1 MSGGRTLWQVLAVYV
16 TASWIVLQVVDVVTD
31 NMGLPDWVFPF
42 ALLLL
47 LIGLPIIIATAVV
60 QGRLAARVERT
71 ASAAADHAASA
82 VSPPPTPEPRA
93 HHRLLTWRNAIVGGV
108 LALVLL
114 VVVTSGFMFM
124 RNRGIGPVGSLVAKG
139 MLEERAPIVLAEF
152 SGPEPSITTAATE
165 ALRID
170 LSQSDVIALVDPAS
184 LTGALVRMERD
195 PDEKLTLETA
205 REIAV
210 REGYAAV
217 IAGDIT
223 PVGSGYVLTCRI
235 VDAASG
241 RTLASARQSASNA
254 DEIIPAIDRLSAR
267 MRERVGESYSDLR
280 ADEPLEQV
288 TTSSLEALQKYSE
301 AVAIFDVGGDESLGN
316 ALLEEA
322 VELDPGFAM
331 AWRKLGLTRRGGRSR
346 RIEAMEKAFEHRDR
360 LTERERLHTEAIYSR
375 MITRDYQAS
384 ITAYE
389 RLIELDPNDDWALN
403 NIAVVYSD
411 DLGDYALAEEY
422 YERASAADST
432 SVLSI
437 RNAAIT
443 EMNQGKLDEAEAT
456 LDRIYEKFPGDDVS
470 VGLRVALAANRGDYG
485 AALVTAQRFDE
496 LPADPVTMMN
506 KASWLSAIAATQGR
520 LADAEAFALESARHH
535 EESGR
540 SSPLLSMAGSLV
552 WVDLNVRRDTAHAR
566 ERLASFLRSD
576 GFAEQNP
583 LNRPYGQVVDYLAE
597 FGDRAETEAMIAEFE
612 SEVPEEYRQDLEDV
626 YLDWEG
632 ALLAAEGRYEE
643 AIATL
648 RQREHRGC
656 TLCRYAPLARVYDQ
670 AGVSDSA
677 IAYYESYINAPSTYR
692 LFWDSNSLGP
702 TLERLAVLYDEA
714 GDMENAALYYA
725 RFVELWKDADAE
737 LQPRVESAQQRLN
750 EIFAARG

>member
-1 MSGGRTLWQVLAVYV
+1 MSGGRTLWQVLAVYI

-47 LIGLPIIIATAVV
+47 LIGFPIIIATAVV
-60 QGRLAARVERT
+60 QGRLAARVE
-71 ASAAADHAASA
+71 AAAAAA
-82 VSPPPTPEPRA
+82 VDTDEPPPPMPEAPA
-93 HHRLLTWRNAIVGGV
+93 HHKLLTWRNAIAGGV
-108 LALVLL
+108 LALALL

-170 LSQSDVIALVDPAS
+170 LSQSEVIALVDPAS

-195 PDEKLTLETA
+195 PDEKLTPETA
-205 REIAV
+205 REVAL

-223 PVGSGYVLTCRI
+223 PVGSGYVLTSRI

-301 AVAIFDVGGDESLGN
+301 AIAIFDVGGDESLGN

-322 VELDPGFAM
+322 VQLDPGFAM
-331 AWRKLGLTRRGGRSR
+331 AWRKLGVTRIGGRAR
-346 RIEAMEKAFEHRDR
+346 RVEALEKAFEYRDR
-360 LTERERLHTEAIYSR
+360 LTERERLHTEAIYYR
-375 MITRDYQAS
+375 MIPRDYQAS

-411 DLGDYALAEEY
+411 LGDFALAEDY

-432 SVLSI
+432 SVLSV
-437 RNAAIT
+437 RNAAVA
-443 EMNQGKLDEAEAT
+443 EMNQGKLDEAEKT
-456 LDRIYEKFPGDDVS
+456 LDEIYRKFPDDRGS
-470 VGLRVALAANRGDYG
+470 AGLHVGLEANRGDYA
-485 AALVTAQRFDE
+485 AALAAAQRFDE
-496 LPADPVTMMN
+496 LPADPVTMMS
-506 KASWLSAIAATQGR
+506 KTSWLAAVAATQGR
-520 LADAEAFALESARHH
+520 LADAEALALESARHH
-535 EESGR
+535 QASGR
-540 SSPLLSMAGSLV
+540 SSPMLSMASDLV
-552 WVDLNVRRDTAHAR
+552 WLDLLVRQDTARAE
-566 ERLASFLRSD
+566 ERLAAYMQSD
-576 GFAEQNP
+576 GFDQSDP
-583 LNRPYGQVVDYLAE
+583 LNRPYGQVLDFLSQT
-597 FGDRAETEAMIAEFE
+597 GRRAEVESLIAEFE
-612 SEVPEEYRQDLEDV
+612 SEVPEEYRQDLEDD
-626 YLDWEG
+626 YLSWEG
-632 ALLAAEGRYEE
+632 ALLAREGRYEE

-648 RQREHRGC
+648 RQRENRNC
-656 TLCRYAPLARVYDQ
+656 TLCRYQPLARIYDQ
-670 AGVSDSA
+670 AGVPDSA
-677 IAYYESYINAPSTYR
+677 IAYYEGYVNAPGAFR
-692 LFWDSNSLGP
+692 LFWDDSNLGP

-714 GDMENAALYYA
+714 GDLENAALYYA

-737 LQPRVESAQQRLN
+737 LQPRVQAAQTRLN